1 MSIVPAVRSTVTVI
15 MASLL
20 AAGCNS
26 APPTDDNRVITVTL
40 VRHGQ
45 SEGNAS
51 GIMDTSV
58 PGPPLTKLGSAQ
70 ALMVANRLAGNTHDG
85 VFASSMLRTQQT
97 AEPTAAEYN
106 EEVTVLPG
114 LREIE
119 AGQYEGEP
127 ESVAGRAYYTDIS
140 EWVKGERSERIPGAV
155 NGDEFDARFDEAIE
169 SIYNEGDSNPVVFSH
184 GAAIAAWTMMNVN
197 NPDPSLM
204 ATSPLPNT
212 GWVVV
217 SGNPQRGWTLE
228 EWNGLP
234 VG

>member
-127 ESVAGRAYYTDIS
+127 ESVAGRAYYADIS

-217 SGNPQRGWTLE
+217 SGSPQRGWTLE